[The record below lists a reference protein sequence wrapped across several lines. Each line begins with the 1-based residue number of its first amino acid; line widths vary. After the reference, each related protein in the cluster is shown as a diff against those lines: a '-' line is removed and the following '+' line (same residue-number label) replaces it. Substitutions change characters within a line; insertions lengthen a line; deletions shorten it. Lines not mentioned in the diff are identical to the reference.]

1 MNTIPRNLPR
11 FVPTLTEVVEP
22 SSLIRAAPSTSSDV
36 EEIIQSVM
44 QRVDRVLDRRLRED
58 ADAMLRNMMTEQ
70 LHTLQLS
77 LRAELALVV
86 QQAVAEAMALREDEH

>member
-22 SSLIRAAPSTSSDV
+22 SSLIRAAPSTSPDV

-58 ADAMLRNMMTEQ
+58 TDAMLRNMMTEQ

-86 QQAVAEAMALREDEH
+86 QQAVAEAMALPEDEH

>member
-22 SSLIRAAPSTSSDV
+22 SSLIRAAPSTSPDV

>member
-22 SSLIRAAPSTSSDV
+22 SSLVRTASATSPDV

-58 ADAMLRNMMTEQ
+58 ADAMLRNMVTEQ

-86 QQAVAEAMALREDEH
+86 QQAVAEAMALREDDH

>member
-22 SSLIRAAPSTSSDV
+22 SSLVRTASSTSPDV

-86 QQAVAEAMALREDEH
+86 QQAVAEAMALREDED

>member
-11 FVPTLTEVVEP
+11 FVPTLTEIVEP
-22 SSLIRAAPSTSSDV
+22 SSLVRTPPATSPDF

-44 QRVDRVLDRRLRED
+44 QRVDRVLDRRLRDD
-58 ADAMLRNMMTEQ
+58 ADAMLRNMVTEQ
-70 LHTLQLS
+70 LHTLHLS

>member
-22 SSLIRAAPSTSSDV
+22 SSLVRTAPATSPDV

-58 ADAMLRNMMTEQ
+58 ADAMLRNMVAEQ
-70 LHTLQLS
+70 LHTLHLS
-77 LRAELALVV
+77 LQAELALVV